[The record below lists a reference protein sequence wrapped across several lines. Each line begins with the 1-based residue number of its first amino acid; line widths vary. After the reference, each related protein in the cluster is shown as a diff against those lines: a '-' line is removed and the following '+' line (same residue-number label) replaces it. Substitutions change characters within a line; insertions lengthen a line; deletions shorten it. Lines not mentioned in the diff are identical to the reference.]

1 MEMYCKYNRKH
12 QSHFKYF
19 DKLWRGER
27 RVMLYPNQVLFLCM
41 IHGRLCQF
49 HGTVCFIF
57 SLVCSFLEVL
67 CSSSTTTCKNTFH
80 LWNLLTEWPSF
91 ELLHRK
97 NGFFQLQTSVQELL
111 IRVQPVKGFFFLFIQ
126 QRTFKETGCSTTSA
140 SDLPKIFRY
149 DLLSY
154 KVLFNKGT
162 IQLFHLLN
170 LGIFLYFI

>member
-1 MEMYCKYNRKH
+1 MYTIMEMYCKYHRKH

-19 DKLWRGER
+19 DKLWRGAR

-49 HGTVCFIF
+49 YGTVCFIF

-111 IRVQPVKGFFFLFIQ
+111 IRVQTVKGFFFIHLRRPDAQQLHHQICLKFSDMICWAIKYYLIKEQFIYY
-126 QRTFKETGCSTTSA
+126 TFW
-140 SDLPKIFRY
+140 I
-149 DLLSY
+149 
-154 KVLFNKGT
+154 
-162 IQLFHLLN
+162 
-170 LGIFLYFI
+170 

>member
-1 MEMYCKYNRKH
+1 MSVPWH
-12 QSHFKYF
+12 
-19 DKLWRGER
+19 
-27 RVMLYPNQVLFLCM
+27 
-41 IHGRLCQF
+41 RL
-49 HGTVCFIF
+49 FIF

-126 QRTFKETGCSTTSA
+126 QRSTTSP

-162 IQLFHLLN
+162 IHLLHLLN
-170 LGIFLYFI
+170 LGIFLYFYIEFSF

>member
-1 MEMYCKYNRKH
+1 MSVPWH
-12 QSHFKYF
+12 
-19 DKLWRGER
+19 
-27 RVMLYPNQVLFLCM
+27 
-41 IHGRLCQF
+41 RL
-49 HGTVCFIF
+49 FIF

-111 IRVQPVKGFFFLFIQ
+111 IRVQTVNGFFFLFIQ
-126 QRTFKETGCSTTSA
+126 QRTFKETGCSTTSP

-162 IQLFHLLN
+162 FHLLHLLN
-170 LGIFLYFI
+170 LGIFLYFYIEFSF

>member
-1 MEMYCKYNRKH
+1 MSVPWH
-12 QSHFKYF
+12 
-19 DKLWRGER
+19 
-27 RVMLYPNQVLFLCM
+27 
-41 IHGRLCQF
+41 RL
-49 HGTVCFIF
+49 FIF

-111 IRVQPVKGFFFLFIQ
+111 IRVQTVNGFFFLFIQ
-126 QRTFKETGCSTTSA
+126 QRTFKETGCSTTSP

-149 DLLSY
+149 DLSSY

-162 IQLFHLLN
+162 IHLLHLLN
-170 LGIFLYFI
+170 LGIFLYFYIEFSF

>member
-1 MEMYCKYNRKH
+1 MEMYCKYHRKH

-19 DKLWRGER
+19 DKLWRGAR

-49 HGTVCFIF
+49 YGTVCFIF

-111 IRVQPVKGFFFLFIQ
+111 IRVQTVKGFFFLFIQ
-126 QRTFKETGCSTTSA
+126 QRTFKETGCSTTSP

-149 DLLSY
+149 DLLS
-154 KVLFNKGT
+154 
-162 IQLFHLLN
+162 
-170 LGIFLYFI
+170 

>member
-1 MEMYCKYNRKH
+1 MEMYCKYHRKH

-19 DKLWRGER
+19 DKLWRGAR
-27 RVMLYPNQVLFLCM
+27 RFMLYPNQVLFLCM

-49 HGTVCFIF
+49 YGTVCFIF

-97 NGFFQLQTSVQELL
+97 KNGFFQLQTSVQELL
-111 IRVQPVKGFFFLFIQ
+111 IRVQTVKGFFFLIIQ
-126 QRTFKETGCSTTSA
+126 QRTFKETGCSTTSP

-149 DLLSY
+149 DLLS
-154 KVLFNKGT
+154 
-162 IQLFHLLN
+162 
-170 LGIFLYFI
+170 

>member
-1 MEMYCKYNRKH
+1 MEMYCKYHRKH

-19 DKLWRGER
+19 DKLWRGAR

-49 HGTVCFIF
+49 HGTVCLFF
-57 SLVCSFLEVL
+57 RLFVPSWKCYAHLRPQQLQ
-67 CSSSTTTCKNTFH
+67 NTFH

-111 IRVQPVKGFFFLFIQ
+111 IRVQTVKGFFFHS
-126 QRTFKETGCSTTSA
+126 FKEAGCSTTSP

-149 DLLSY
+149 DLLSC

-162 IQLFHLLN
+162 IHLLHLLN
-170 LGIFLYFI
+170 LGIFLYFYIEFSF

>member
-1 MEMYCKYNRKH
+1 MSVPWH
-12 QSHFKYF
+12 
-19 DKLWRGER
+19 
-27 RVMLYPNQVLFLCM
+27 
-41 IHGRLCQF
+41 RL
-49 HGTVCFIF
+49 FIF

-111 IRVQPVKGFFFLFIQ
+111 IRVQTVKGFFFLFIQ
-126 QRTFKETGCSTTSA
+126 QRTFKETGCSTTSP

-162 IQLFHLLN
+162 IHLLHLLN
-170 LGIFLYFI
+170 LGIFLYFYIEFSF

>member
-1 MEMYCKYNRKH
+1 MDDYIYVSSMAP
-12 QSHFKYF
+12 SVYF
-19 DKLWRGER
+19 FACLFLFGS
-27 RVMLYPNQVLFLCM
+27 VML
-41 IHGRLCQF
+41 
-49 HGTVCFIF
+49 IF
-57 SLVCSFLEVL
+57 DHNLQ
-67 CSSSTTTCKNTFH
+67 NTFH

-111 IRVQPVKGFFFLFIQ
+111 IRVQTVNGFFFLFIQ
-126 QRTFKETGCSTTSA
+126 QRTFKETGCSTTSP

-162 IQLFHLLN
+162 IHLLHLLN
-170 LGIFLYFI
+170 LGIFLYFYIEFSF

>member
-1 MEMYCKYNRKH
+1 MSVPWH
-12 QSHFKYF
+12 
-19 DKLWRGER
+19 
-27 RVMLYPNQVLFLCM
+27 
-41 IHGRLCQF
+41 RL
-49 HGTVCFIF
+49 FIF

-111 IRVQPVKGFFFLFIQ
+111 IRVQTVNGFFFLFIQ
-126 QRTFKETGCSTTSA
+126 QRTFKETGCSTTSP

-162 IQLFHLLN
+162 IHLLHLLN
-170 LGIFLYFI
+170 LGIFLYFYIEFSF